1 MIVDRGK
8 IMKSMRIL
16 LLLLLVLSGC
26 TEIPEGLQA
35 VSGFDA
41 ERYLGT
47 WYEIARLDHPFERD
61 LSNVTARYTRM
72 SGGEIEVLNRGF
84 DTRKGQWQEIRGT
97 ARFAGDPSVGS
108 LEVSFFGPFWGGYHV
123 IALDREG
130 YSYAMVTGPSRSY
143 LWILCR
149 DKMMDEKILNELMAK
164 ARAWGFETNKLVFVE
179 HDMPA
184 VDVTGTRTPG
194 LDLGV
199 RG

>member
-1 MIVDRGK
+1 
-8 IMKSMRIL
+8 
-16 LLLLLVLSGC
+16 
-26 TEIPEGLQA
+26 
-35 VSGFDA
+35 
-41 ERYLGT
+41 
-47 WYEIARLDHPFERD
+47 
-61 LSNVTARYTRM
+61 
-72 SGGEIEVLNRGF
+72 
-84 DTRKGQWQEIRGT
+84 
-97 ARFAGDPSVGS
+97 
-108 LEVSFFGPFWGGYHV
+108 
-123 IALDREG
+123 
-130 YSYAMVTGPSRSY
+130 MVTGPSRSY